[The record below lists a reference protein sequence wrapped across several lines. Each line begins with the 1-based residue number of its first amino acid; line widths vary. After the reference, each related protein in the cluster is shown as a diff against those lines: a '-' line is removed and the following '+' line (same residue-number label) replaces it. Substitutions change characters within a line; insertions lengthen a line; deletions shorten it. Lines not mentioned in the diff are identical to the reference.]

1 MIAAPGRSALVSR
14 SRKRRAAPDLPS
26 RMIELGTLAPLV
38 AGARLGRMAREG
50 ARPSARGRSD
60 LLAMVLEKQVAFAQ
74 GWSAMYVEAWRLQAG
89 FALACLATA
98 PSPLRAARL
107 VDAGLQ
113 RIATR
118 GLAPTFRRVKANA
131 RRLR

>member
-1 MIAAPGRSALVSR
+1 MIAAPAMSAAVSR
-14 SRKRRAAPDLPS
+14 SRKRRAPRDLAS
-26 RMIELGTLAPLV
+26 RMIELGTLAPMV
-38 AGARLGRMAREG
+38 AGARLGRMARES
-50 ARPSARGRSD
+50 ATPSSLGGSD

-89 FALACLATA
+89 FALACMTTA

-107 VDAGLQ
+107 VDAGLE
-113 RIATR
+113 RIASQ
-118 GLAPTFRRVKANA
+118 GLAPTLRRVKANA